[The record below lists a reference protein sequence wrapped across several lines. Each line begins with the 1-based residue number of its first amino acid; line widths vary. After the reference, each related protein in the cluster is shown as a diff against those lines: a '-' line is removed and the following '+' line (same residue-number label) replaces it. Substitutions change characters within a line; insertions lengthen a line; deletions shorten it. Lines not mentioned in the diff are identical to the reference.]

1 MACEAKMILETA
13 LLNIR
18 PGQEAAFA
26 AAMAEAKPLI
36 LASRGFNSI
45 ELRPCIEQAGRYLL
59 LVSWDS
65 LEDHIEGFRGSENY
79 RQWKALLHHFYDPF
93 PVVEHF
99 AESII

>member
-1 MACEAKMILETA
+1 MACEANMILETA

-26 AAMAEAKPLI
+26 AAMAAAKPLI
-36 LASRGFNSI
+36 SASRGFNSS

-59 LVSWDS
+59 SVSGDS
-65 LEDHIEGFRGSENY
+65 LEDHIEGFRGSEND
-79 RQWKALLHHFYDPF
+79 RQWKALLHHLYDPF

-99 AESII
+99 TESIV